1 MVSLSLLVPFLL
13 LPAIHTEAQTPQIS
27 GGLDGLA
34 NSNVTSTTRIVSLV
48 DNVTVTKFS
57 IISPD
62 RVSVDLR
69 YSASI

>member
-27 GGLDGLA
+27 GGLDGLTPTLPA
-34 NSNVTSTTRIVSLV
+34 QHGN
-48 DNVTVTKFS
+48 KFS